1 MVECLPEVEAQP
13 QPLLWCPSGDK
24 SVVLLKFSLLLPD
37 PSTCQWEVNWFQW
50 SLIFHFPDSFSSSP
64 QKNAVLCHS
73 VSHCLFTWAV
83 HVSWAP
89 VFLIFQGIILDKDIL
104 ETTIRFI
111 SFPGFP
117 DYQDATYQL
126 IIFSIGQWTT
136 SLPQFVS
143 FLSFGSFGSLLL
155 IVLLLGK
162 VYHFVAM
169 PYGLATSLS
178 GFTSLVKEVRK
189 VGFEVGHLSAHVTT
203 NWLIRANSCQR
214 LFFQLY

>member
-1 MVECLPEVEAQP
+1 MLFYSNFHSCFQIPPLASGRSSDSSGLSDSTFLILQLFSTEECCSL
-13 QPLLWCPSGDK
+13 S
-24 SVVLLKFSLLLPD
+24 FSLTLSVHMSSSSIL
-37 PSTCQWEVNWFQW
+37 SSC
-50 SLIFHFPDSFSSSP
+50 FPD
-64 QKNAVLCHS
+64 
-73 VSHCLFTWAV
+73 
-83 HVSWAP
+83 
-89 VFLIFQGIILDKDIL
+89 FQGIFLDKDIL
-104 ETTIRFI
+104 ETTII

-136 SLPQFVS
+136 SLPRFAS

-155 IVLLLGK
+155 IVLLWGK

-169 PYGLATSLS
+169 PFGLATSLS

-214 LFFQLY
+214 LIYQLY

>member
-1 MVECLPEVEAQP
+1 MLFYSNFHSCFQIPPLASGRSSDSSGLSDSTFLILLLFSTEECCSL
-13 QPLLWCPSGDK
+13 S
-24 SVVLLKFSLLLPD
+24 FSLTLSVHMSSSSIL
-37 PSTCQWEVNWFQW
+37 SSC
-50 SLIFHFPDSFSSSP
+50 FPD
-64 QKNAVLCHS
+64 
-73 VSHCLFTWAV
+73 
-83 HVSWAP
+83 
-89 VFLIFQGIILDKDIL
+89 FQGIFLDKDIL
-104 ETTIRFI
+104 ETTIRFK

-136 SLPQFVS
+136 SLPRFAS

-155 IVLLLGK
+155 IVLLWGK
-162 VYHFVAM
+162 VYHFMAM
-169 PYGLATSLS
+169 PFGLATSLS

-214 LFFQLY
+214 LIYQLY

>member
-1 MVECLPEVEAQP
+1 MFGC
-13 QPLLWCPSGDK
+13 
-24 SVVLLKFSLLLPD
+24 SL
-37 PSTCQWEVNWFQW
+37 
-50 SLIFHFPDSFSSSP
+50 SFSSILELGSSTSG
-64 QKNAVLCHS
+64 LS
-73 VSHCLFTWAV
+73 DST
-83 HVSWAP
+83 
-89 VFLIFQGIILDKDIL
+89 FLISSSALLYRRRLFFVIILDKDIL
-104 ETTIRFI
+104 EIIIRFI

-117 DYQDATYQL
+117 DYQDAIYQL

-136 SLPQFVS
+136 SLPQFAS

-169 PYGLATSLS
+169 PYGLGTSLS

-189 VGFEVGHLSAHVTT
+189 VGFEVGYPSAHVTT

-214 LFFQLY
+214 LI

>member
-1 MVECLPEVEAQP
+1 MLFYSNFHSYFQIP
-13 QPLLWCPSGDK
+13 PLASGR
-24 SVVLLKFSLLLPD
+24 
-37 PSTCQWEVNWFQW
+37 ST
-50 SLIFHFPDSFSSSP
+50 DSSGLSDS
-64 QKNAVLCHS
+64 
-73 VSHCLFTWAV
+73 T
-83 HVSWAP
+83 
-89 VFLIFQGIILDKDIL
+89 FLILSALLHRRMLFFVIQSHTVCSHEQFKYLELLDKDIL

-111 SFPGFP
+111 YFPGFP

-136 SLPQFVS
+136 SLPQFAS

-162 VYHFVAM
+162 VYHFVEM

-178 GFTSLVKEVRK
+178 GFTSFVKEVRK

>member
-1 MVECLPEVEAQP
+1 MSSSSIMSSCFPDFFRA
-13 QPLLWCPSGDK
+13 
-24 SVVLLKFSLLLPD
+24 FSLTKIYWKPPL
-37 PSTCQWEVNWFQW
+37 
-50 SLIFHFPDSFSSSP
+50 
-64 QKNAVLCHS
+64 
-73 VSHCLFTWAV
+73 
-83 HVSWAP
+83 
-89 VFLIFQGIILDKDIL
+89 
-104 ETTIRFI
+104 RFI

-136 SLPQFVS
+136 SLPQFAS

-169 PYGLATSLS
+169 PFGLAASLS

-189 VGFEVGHLSAHVTT
+189 VGFEVGHLSAHG
-203 NWLIRANSCQR
+203 LQIGSLANSCQR
-214 LFFQLY
+214 LIYQLY

>member
-1 MVECLPEVEAQP
+1 MLFYSNFHSYFQIP
-13 QPLLWCPSGDK
+13 QLASGR
-24 SVVLLKFSLLLPD
+24 
-37 PSTCQWEVNWFQW
+37 STDSTF
-50 SLIFHFPDSFSSSP
+50 LISSSALLHRRMLFFVI
-64 QKNAVLCHS
+64 Q
-73 VSHCLFTWAV
+73 SHTVCSHEQFKYHELLF
-83 HVSWAP
+83 SC
-89 VFLIFQGIILDKDIL
+89 FFQGIILDKNIL
-104 ETTIRFI
+104 ETTNRFI

-126 IIFSIGQWTT
+126 IIFSIGQWTIYF
-136 SLPQFVS
+136 PQFAS
-143 FLSFGSFGSLLL
+143 FLSFGSFGSFLL

-189 VGFEVGHLSAHVTT
+189 VGFEVRHLSPHVTT

-214 LFFQLY
+214 LIYQLY